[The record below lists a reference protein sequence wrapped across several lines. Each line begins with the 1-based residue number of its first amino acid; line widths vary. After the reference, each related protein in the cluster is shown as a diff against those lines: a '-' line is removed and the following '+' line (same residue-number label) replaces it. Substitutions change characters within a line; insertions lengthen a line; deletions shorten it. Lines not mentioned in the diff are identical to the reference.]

1 MNFNGNNILQM
12 IMQGKNPQ
20 QLVLNYLQSQMGNTP
35 MGQNLAQLAQKGDF
49 NALEQIARNICQQ
62 KGLNFDEQSKI
73 FKQSL
78 NIR

>member
-35 MGQNLAQLAQKGDF
+35 MGQNLLNLAQA
-49 NALEQIARNICQQ
+49 NNTQVIEQIVRNMCQQ
-62 KGLNFDEQSKI
+62 KGIDYDEQFKL
-73 FKQSL
+73 FKQQL
-78 NIR
+78 GIR

>member
-35 MGQNLAQLAQKGDF
+35 MGQNLLNLAQA
-49 NALEQIARNICQQ
+49 NNTQAIEQIVRNMCQQ
-62 KGLNFDEQSKI
+62 KGIDYDEQFKL
-73 FKQSL
+73 FKQQL
-78 NIR
+78 GIR

>member
-1 MNFNGNNILQM
+1 MNFDMNMLMQ

-20 QLVLNYLQSQMGNTP
+20 QMILNYLQQSQLGNTP
-35 MGQNLAQLAQKGDF
+35 MGQNLSQLAQKGDF

>member
-35 MGQNLAQLAQKGDF
+35 MGQNLLNLAHQ
-49 NALEQIARNICQQ
+49 NNTQAIEQIVRNMCQQ
-62 KGLNFDEQSKI
+62 KGIDYDEQFKL
-73 FKQSL
+73 FKQQL
-78 NIR
+78 GIR

>member
-35 MGQNLAQLAQKGDF
+35 MGQNLLNLAQQ
-49 NALEQIARNICQQ
+49 NNTQAIEQIVRNMCQQ
-62 KGLNFDEQSKI
+62 KGIDYDEQFKL
-73 FKQSL
+73 FKQQL
-78 NIR
+78 GIR

>member
-35 MGQNLAQLAQKGDF
+35 IGQNLLNLAHQ
-49 NALEQIARNICQQ
+49 NNTQAIEQIVRNMCQQ
-62 KGLNFDEQSKI
+62 RGIDYDEQFKL
-73 FKQSL
+73 FKQQL
-78 NIR
+78 GIR